1 MFNWPWNIM
10 HCIFKKIII
19 THGWHCFH
27 FDRNAE
33 IFFWTTKQ
41 NLMLYLKTWIK
52 DWKGYSHISTE
63 LPWNHAIK
71 LTYGRLSRKRTAWR
85 SNLSGR
91 GYKDSHFLR
100 LCLFSLEGDLC
111 TNTQRN
117 TQNKIKLMDY
127 FLYLMVVNKSYLKN
141 KVDNLAPSNTNVVKF
156 ISICSRW
163 KTYDTI

>member
-1 MFNWPWNIM
+1 
-10 HCIFKKIII
+10 
-19 THGWHCFH
+19 
-27 FDRNAE
+27 
-33 IFFWTTKQ
+33 
-41 NLMLYLKTWIK
+41 MLYLKTWIK

-91 GYKDSHFLR
+91 GYKIKDSHFLR

-117 TQNKIKLMDY
+117 TQNKIKFNEL
-127 FLYLMVVNKSYLKN
+127 FSLLTGLLTGAKQIISRN
-141 KVDNLAPSNTNVVKF
+141 KVDLFSNLLTTWLLQIRMWSNPFQYATDGVLNILSKWLLMTK
-156 ISICSRW
+156 I
-163 KTYDTI
+163 KTIRSNNRHW